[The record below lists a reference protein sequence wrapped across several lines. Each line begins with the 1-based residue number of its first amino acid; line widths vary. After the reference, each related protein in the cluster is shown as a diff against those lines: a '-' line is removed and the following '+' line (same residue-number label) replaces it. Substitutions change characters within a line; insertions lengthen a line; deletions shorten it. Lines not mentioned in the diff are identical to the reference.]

1 MKKRDVRSRSQK
13 SQAAMEFLM
22 TYGWAL
28 LVVLV
33 AIGSLAFFG
42 VFRSSGMLPDQCTMF
57 AGFSCT
63 SYYASL
69 SANQIKLTFQNGLGY
84 AMNFD
89 DANGVAPGVLGI
101 DVIIIDSS
109 IAQPASTAGA
119 NDCTIALPG
128 NLDGGFA
135 SMANGGAVTCGY
147 KASGVAPGTKV
158 KATITVTWKDPVGN
172 VRTRTGNLVFS
183 VES

>member
-89 DANGVAPGVLGI
+89 DTGFGPGVLGI
-101 DVIIIDSS
+101 DVTVTDSS
-109 IAQPASTAGA
+109 TPQMGNTAGGA
-119 NDCTIALPG
+119 ADCTIGLQG
-128 NLDGGFA
+128 NFDNGFA
-135 SMANGGAVTCGY
+135 SLTNGGSVTCGY
-147 KASGVAPGTKV
+147 NAPAVIAGTKV
-158 KATITVTWKDPVGN
+158 KSLITAKWKDPSGN
-172 VRTRTGNLVFS
+172 IRTRTGNLVFT
-183 VES
+183 VEA